1 MSVNYLKLHAVDVPV
16 TDLDEAEDDRFD
28 GAREPFDPLE
38 FDYEVDWPG
47 PDGEA
52 GAGGSSGG
60 SAAAR
65 LWAALGGGSS
75 GGGGLFNYAKT
86 ASSGS
91 GGSGGSA
98 SADSFELDDLS
109 GPRGLDE
116 PQRHAAR
123 RAAVRASWARCG
135 AATLLAALAAAA
147 LLLIVLTASPFSLRP
162 PPQPLKSNL
171 THEFFPTTLV
181 VSLDGFHPHYV
192 SARRTPA
199 LHQMMLRGHAAP
211 YMVPMF
217 PLLTFPNH
225 WTLVT
230 GLYPLEHG
238 IVGNTFWDP
247 RLQRQF
253 VNTDALRG
261 ALDPRFWQGGEPLW
275 RTAARQG
282 VSLAVHMW
290 PGSEVP
296 GVGRGNGPLVV
307 DAFNALEAL
316 AAKVDRVM
324 GWLDAELKQR
334 PQLILTY
341 VPTVDTFGHRY
352 GISGPELDA
361 ALAHVDD
368 FVGLLLAQLQQR
380 QLQDVVN
387 LVVVSDHGMAPTS
400 NDRLLFLDDVVDMG
414 GLEHVDGWPLFG
426 LRPVADADTDDD
438 AERSSG
444 GSSGDVKDSSSD
456 SGSAKDSRSSVI
468 DSRGESSRRRAAALV
483 AQFRRNVP
491 PEAKAHYHIYLAE
504 DLPPEWHF
512 GGRVAHRF
520 DYRLAPVWVI
530 PDVGYSITTHKQMD
544 ANDGQYRPRGVHGY
558 NNTELLMRALFVAQ
572 GPYFDERAAAAGASA
587 LKIKPFSNTEV
598 YRLICDTLGIEAA
611 PSNALFAPHAL
622 FGPQNLLPHGW
633 TDELEFPNV
642 PFEVDHVVANATY
655 DLLWKRP
662 QRVAATTVRV
672 STNTDPRASML
683 HAATLGVLEH
693 LPQPTDLVEPAPA
706 PPAPLTAPV
715 ALALATW
722 WSGFAEDVDRLGADV
737 GELLGLLADEIGGIW
752 SSLGGN

>member
-28 GAREPFDPLE
+28 GTREPFDPLE

-47 PDGEA
+47 PDGKA
-52 GAGGSSGG
+52 GAGGSDGGG
-60 SAAAR
+60 SVTAR
-65 LWAALGGGSS
+65 LWSAFGGGSG
-75 GGGGLFNYAKT
+75 GGGGLFNYTKAG
-86 ASSGS
+86 SSGS

-109 GPRGLDE
+109 GPRGLDA

-135 AATLLAALAAAA
+135 AASLLAALAAAA
-147 LLLIVLTASPFSLRP
+147 LLLIVLTASPFSLRVP
-162 PPQPLKSNL
+162 RQPLKSNL

-199 LHQMMLRGHAAP
+199 LHQMMLRGHGAP
-211 YMVPMF
+211 YMVPLF

-261 ALDPRFWQGGEPLW
+261 ALDPRFWQGGEPVW
-275 RTAARQG
+275 HTAARQG

-316 AAKVDRVM
+316 ATKVDRVM

-368 FVGLLLAQLQQR
+368 FVALLLAQLQQR
-380 QLQDVVN
+380 RLQEVVN

-414 GLEHVDGWPLFG
+414 EVEHVDGWPLFG
-426 LRPVADADTDDD
+426 LRPAADAND
-438 AERSSG
+438 AADGR
-444 GSSGDVKDSSSD
+444 
-456 SGSAKDSRSSVI
+456 SAKDSQT
-468 DSRGESSRRRAAALV
+468 DEESHRRAAALV

-491 PEAKAHYHIYLAE
+491 AESKAHFHIYLAE

-512 GGRVAHRF
+512 GGREAHRF

-530 PDVGYSITTHKQMD
+530 PDVGYSVTTHKQMD

-558 NNTELLMRALFVAQ
+558 NNTDLLMRALFVAQ
-572 GPYFDERAAAAGASA
+572 GPYFDERAAVAGASA

-598 YRLICDTLGIEAA
+598 YRLVCDTLGIEAA

-622 FGPQNLLPHGW
+622 FGPQNLLPRGW

-683 HAATLGVLEH
+683 RAATLGVLEH
-693 LPQPTDLVEPAPA
+693 LPQPTDLVEPVPLAPLA
-706 PPAPLTAPV
+706 LKPPA
-715 ALALATW
+715 ALAPGTW
-722 WSGFAEDVDRLGADV
+722 WSGFADNVDRLGADV
-737 GELLGLLADEIGGIW
+737 GELMGLVADGISGIW
-752 SSLGGN
+752 SSLGGH